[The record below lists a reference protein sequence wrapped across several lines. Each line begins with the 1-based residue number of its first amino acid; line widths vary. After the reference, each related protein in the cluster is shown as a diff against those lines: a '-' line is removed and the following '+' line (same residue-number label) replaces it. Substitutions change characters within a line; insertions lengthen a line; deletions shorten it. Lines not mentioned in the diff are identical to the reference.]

1 MRPKNYLISS
11 NQLQTI
17 VNLFENESEVA
28 LSTKGAMLRLISF
41 LQEKE
46 YSPEN
51 IVDVI
56 LQLRYKDEF
65 TIQFTKMLV
74 GKNQDLIDAIDK
86 IIETS

>member
-1 MRPKNYLISS
+1 
-11 NQLQTI
+11 
-17 VNLFENESEVA
+17 
-28 LSTKGAMLRLISF
+28 MLRLISF

-74 GKNQDLIDAIDK
+74 GKNQDLIDAIEK
-86 IIETS
+86 IVETG

>member
-41 LQEKE
+41 HQEKE

-74 GKNQDLIDAIDK
+74 GKNQDLIDAIEK
-86 IIETS
+86 IVETG

>member
-1 MRPKNYLISS
+1 MGPKNYLISS
-11 NQLQTI
+11 NQFKTI
-17 VNLFENESEVA
+17 LNLFESETKVT

>member
-1 MRPKNYLISS
+1 MGPKNYLVSS
-11 NQLQTI
+11 NQFKTI
-17 VNLFENESEVA
+17 LNLFESETKVT